1 MLLQI
6 VFAPATTRTT
16 TGTESNMIDFQIPHI
31 AKKSPVPLTE
41 LRGISFLSGNSRRN
55 SLKSHVIAYHTL
67 LSHIFAIFVTK
78 SRMDMNSAAQKIED
92 FIENYGR
99 GRIFF
104 ADDFVSMG
112 SAENIRQ
119 ALGRFTK
126 SEKIVRVANGIY
138 CYPEIDDK
146 LGLGALMP
154 SFDQIAKAIAE
165 RSHARIVPTGDYAL
179 NVLGLSTQVPMNYV
193 YLTDGS
199 PRKVEISGGRGIVF
213 KKTAPKNL
221 AFKNRLAM
229 LVTSALKS
237 IGRDNVTQEQISQ
250 IEQLLRKEDKE
261 AVLADLVLMPIWIRK
276 IVTKAYE

>member
-1 MLLQI
+1 
-6 VFAPATTRTT
+6 
-16 TGTESNMIDFQIPHI
+16 
-31 AKKSPVPLTE
+31 
-41 LRGISFLSGNSRRN
+41 
-55 SLKSHVIAYHTL
+55 
-67 LSHIFAIFVTK
+67 
-78 SRMDMNSAAQKIED
+78 MDMNSAAQKIED

-99 GRIFF
+99 GKIFF

-221 AFKNRLAM
+221 SFKNRLAM

-237 IGRDNVTQEQISQ
+237 IGRDNVTQEQVSQ
-250 IEQLLRKEDKE
+250 IEQLLRKEDEE
-261 AVLADLVLMPIWIRK
+261 AVLADLALMPIWIRK

>member
-1 MLLQI
+1 
-6 VFAPATTRTT
+6 
-16 TGTESNMIDFQIPHI
+16 
-31 AKKSPVPLTE
+31 
-41 LRGISFLSGNSRRN
+41 
-55 SLKSHVIAYHTL
+55 
-67 LSHIFAIFVTK
+67 
-78 SRMDMNSAAQKIED
+78 MDMNSAAQKIED

>member
-1 MLLQI
+1 
-6 VFAPATTRTT
+6 
-16 TGTESNMIDFQIPHI
+16 
-31 AKKSPVPLTE
+31 
-41 LRGISFLSGNSRRN
+41 
-55 SLKSHVIAYHTL
+55 
-67 LSHIFAIFVTK
+67 
-78 SRMDMNSAAQKIED
+78 MDMNSAAQKIED

-99 GRIFF
+99 GKIFF

-138 CYPEIDDK
+138 CYPEVDDK
-146 LGLGALMP
+146 LGLGVLMP
-154 SFDQIAKAIAE
+154 TFDQIANAIAE

-199 PRKVEISGGRGIVF
+199 PRKVEISGERGIVF

-221 AFKNRLAM
+221 SFKNRLAM

-237 IGRDNVTQEQISQ
+237 IGRDNVTQEQVSQ

-261 AVLADLVLMPIWIRK
+261 AVLADLALMPIWIRK